1 MQAGPDGKLE
11 RFLTGLQRGAK
22 TTLFALHLTEGVAG
36 AYGEVSVG
44 STRPRVA
51 DQIGERVLGFA
62 DSALHQRRYR
72 QIPAGEV
79 PQGPVTLAR
88 VSKGLLGERDRAFGV
103 AALTGKLGPQ
113 LRDRPGNVSQPAGR
127 LLDRRLVRLVSGGE
141 R

>member
-22 TTLFALHLTEGVAG
+22 TTLSALHLTEGVAG
-36 AYGEVSVG
+36 AYCEVSVG

-51 DQIGERVLGFA
+51 DQIGERVPGFA

-79 PQGPVTLAR
+79 AQGPVILAR
-88 VSKGLLGERDRAFGV
+88 LSKGPLCELDRAFGV
-103 AALTGKLGPQ
+103 AALTGELSPQ
-113 LRDRPGNVSQPAGR
+113 LRDRAGNVRQSAGR
-127 LLDRRLVRLVSGGE
+127 LQIGRAHV
-141 R
+141 